1 MNVPS
6 TIAPGQDF
14 VFANLHGRWSRFLR
28 GDELRRVVQS
38 GSPDVLL
45 RALAGRGVQVADL
58 GSARSQLVRHLGEEL
73 SRVVDLL
80 GGGLAEFYTAF
91 LRRFWY
97 EDLKTVLHVRIAGGR
112 GVLAQGLLVDLPRFP
127 RLPIQQMLEARDA
140 ESLLRCLS
148 GVGGAREGLDAIVVE
163 LLETE
168 DIPRS
173 DAALDCLFF
182 AELQRAA
189 GRCPL
194 SARQVARGLVELE
207 IDTVNLV
214 TVLRNRRTYQLPKE
228 EILQLCVPGGEGTD
242 EATLE
247 LLAEV
252 GSPAEAAAIL
262 PRHLATCLRDRALE
276 DLAAVEDDLRE
287 LLYRRARAAFRDYDR
302 PVRSTVAYP
311 YLKWVEVLN
320 LGRLCEGMR
329 FGMLPAELS
338 PMLIG
343 EASRA

>member
-6 TIAPGQDF
+6 TISPGQDF
-14 VFANLHGRWSRFLR
+14 VFANLHGRWSSFLR

-45 RALAGRGVQVADL
+45 RALAGRGVQIADL
-58 GSARSQLVRHLGEEL
+58 AAAGCQLVRHLGEEL

-80 GGGLAEFYTAF
+80 GGRLAEFYTAF

-97 EDLKTVLHVRIAGGR
+97 EDLKTVLHVRLAGGHH
-112 GVLAQGLLVDLPRFP
+112 VSVQGLLVDLPRFP
-127 RLPIQQMLEARDA
+127 RLPVQQMLEARDA
-140 ESLLRCLS
+140 EGLLGCLS
-148 GVGGAREGLDAIVVE
+148 GVGGARDGLDVILTE
-163 LLETE
+163 LLDTE
-168 DIPRS
+168 DIPRA
-173 DAALDCLFF
+173 DAALDRLFF
-182 AELQRAA
+182 AELRRAA
-189 GRCPL
+189 GRCPW

-228 EILQLCVPGGEGTD
+228 EILQLCVPGGAGTG
-242 EATLE
+242 EATLA
-247 LLAEV
+247 LLAEA
-252 GSPAEAAAIL
+252 GSLAEAAAIM

-302 PVRSTVAYP
+302 PARSTVAYP

-338 PMLIG
+338 PLLIG
-343 EASRA
+343 EAPRA